1 MKIDFTK
8 IKQFAKKAKKSLNF
22 SNRVSPKKDKLA
34 KRAPLPSP
42 SIHEINSLDLQN
54 WQEKSTP
61 TDASVSSSNPVKSD
75 NPASGQDE
83 KTDHD
88 SVQEEPNKS
97 TDEVNAC
104 TSTSDGPCS
113 NKGIPVNNDDLT
125 YEQDD
130 KTTKETSAT
139 NDPSPE
145 SKDDLLSNEREEQLL
160 PSLMVDSTAS
170 DMEPETPSKKHTISN
185 DSNQE
190 IEPISPA
197 KELDVQIYNNT
208 PFEEANGHSPD
219 DYELNA
225 SAFNDPHSNEEQK
238 HSTLTSLISV
248 PNYEREMQLKSQS
261 GTFTDEERK
270 NENRRKNDD
279 LSKTEENLQWKIGA
293 PNTEVIEGRNE
304 SLVDPTTMSKENRKP
319 TNRTLERRTTQILFE
334 ETEPKFKQ
342 LLKKYGEAVKDYVKR
357 VRYSQPKEKLVESDH
372 MEKVIAHPIDYEV
385 VYEQLLAKCSN
396 KDRYPGAKEWYTG
409 ITYTEEHQQQ
419 KFKDIMY
426 IVEISNLY
434 KQNPEQYFENVEHQA
449 IENTEL
455 KEILQFA
462 DDLFQTKN
470 LDDSFLDKFHQKLLK
485 IYQYHED
492 RKLLYNELKLNEMNL
507 KLTGIHNRLQDQYTI
522 SDPTV
527 EDLGLNEQEKVT
539 LNKRLEEANDHDRI
553 PILKALIVLKKSGV
567 DFTTALKFVKPNKK
581 SFAKDIITYGNLA
594 CIIDVADQI
603 ASFFPPF
610 QIATG
615 IIKTVWSD
623 KLGSKEARKIIQ
635 ELYFHSIAIQ
645 RTIERQMNLSD
656 NTLVAM
662 ERYVKQ
668 TAQLKDSAS
677 LTTLKSMVESARSIS
692 DKILLDINDKIDRG
706 FENTRF
712 LQEKNA
718 NLKLELEEKQRKLT
732 ILAETLQNTI
742 NQKDLTIADAEKTMQ
757 DLKVKSNKL
766 QEEIKSYELIA
777 TKFKKQK
784 KIGETFESEVNE
796 LVESVKKDINIS
808 GVSSVTLARLE
819 FRHVVHFAKLSQ
831 ITLKPLEIDCVG
843 KIFTLL
849 LLCQEV
855 EVPEIYWK
863 HLITNKQI
871 SIGRSTPM
879 VTVADIQEFFK
890 RTLNNK
896 IVTKSFLKF
905 VQTLKE
911 DEKNDMIKNALTNFI
926 EVEEKRFKELD
937 REIDLESEEQVEV
950 EVKKKTQEIDEL
962 IAFKKEFHKEFNV
975 LSKGGGNLGQDEVD
989 KIVHKSLQ
997 NFKETLTEK
1006 LTVAEN
1012 DYDDIDGKSVIDL
1025 GIGCGMLTC
1034 ASIMMNSEHNIGV
1047 DIDLDALEQ
1056 SSQNCLDF
1064 GYVDLIHSNVSHWS
1078 TIPTLGNRLKADTV
1092 IMNPPFG
1099 TKAKGIDMDFLTAA
1113 SMISQHAI
1121 YTLHKTSTRDYV
1133 LKFGKQLGFSG
1144 QVLAELN
1151 YDLRTIDI
1159 LINCCIANTYKFHK
1173 KKNVNIKVDFI
1184 RFEKD

>member
-8 IKQFAKKAKKSLNF
+8 IKQFAKKAKKNLNF

-34 KRAPLPSP
+34 QRAPLPSP

-54 WQEKSTP
+54 GQEKPTP
-61 TDASVSSSNPVKSD
+61 TEASVSSSNPVKSD

-88 SVQEEPNKS
+88 SVQEDPNNS

-113 NKGIPVNNDDLT
+113 NKGTPVNNDDLT
-125 YEQDD
+125 SEQDD

-160 PSLMVDSTAS
+160 PSLMVDSTAF
-170 DMEPETPSKKHTISN
+170 DMGPETLSKKHTISN

-197 KELDVQIYNNT
+197 KELDVQIYNDT
-208 PFEEANGHSPD
+208 PFEEANGRSPD
-219 DYELNA
+219 DYELNTNISNEA
-225 SAFNDPHSNEEQK
+225 HSNEVQK
-238 HSTLTSLISV
+238 HSNLTSTISV
-248 PNYEREMQLKSQS
+248 PNYERDIELKSHS
-261 GTFTDEERK
+261 DTFTDERE
-270 NENRRKNDD
+270 NENRPNQIENDD
-279 LSKTEENLQWKIGA
+279 LSKTEENPQWQIEA
-293 PNTEVIEGRNE
+293 PNTEVIEGRKE

-372 MEKVIAHPIDYEV
+372 MEKVIDYEV

-492 RKLLYNELKLNEMNL
+492 RKSLYNDLKLNEMNL

-668 TAQLKDSAS
+668 TSQLKDSAS

-718 NLKLELEEKQRKLT
+718 ILKEKVEERNKTVLELEKKKIELEEGAKV
-732 ILAETLQNTI
+732 LQNTI
-742 NQKDLTIADAEKTMQ
+742 DHNNLIIEKF
-757 DLKVKSNKL
+757 NK
-766 QEEIKSYELIA
+766 QM
-777 TKFKKQK
+777 
-784 KIGETFESEVNE
+784 KIGKTLESKVNQLLKQVASH
-796 LVESVKKDINIS
+796 LVDKKPEKIS
-808 GVSSVTLARLE
+808 GVDCINGVGESTIKELE
-819 FRHVVHFAKLSQ
+819 FHHIVNFTDPSREAKEKQ
-831 ITLKPLEIDCVG
+831 NGVNYITLNSKEIECVRE
-843 KIFTLL
+843 IFTLL
-849 LLCQEV
+849 LLCKENEVPDIHWKHFTRDKKV
-855 EVPEIYWK
+855 EV
-863 HLITNKQI
+863 
-871 SIGRSTPM
+871 GRATPI
-879 VTVADIQEFFK
+879 VTVENIQEFIK

-997 NFKETLTEK
+997 NLVLEK
-1006 LTVAEN
+1006 
-1012 DYDDIDGKSVIDL
+1012 Y
-1025 GIGCGMLTC
+1025 C
-1034 ASIMMNSEHNIGV
+1034 
-1047 DIDLDALEQ
+1047 
-1056 SSQNCLDF
+1056 
-1064 GYVDLIHSNVSHWS
+1064 
-1078 TIPTLGNRLKADTV
+1078 
-1092 IMNPPFG
+1092 
-1099 TKAKGIDMDFLTAA
+1099 
-1113 SMISQHAI
+1113 
-1121 YTLHKTSTRDYV
+1121 
-1133 LKFGKQLGFSG
+1133 KQLF
-1144 QVLAELN
+1144 Q
-1151 YDLRTIDI
+1151 
-1159 LINCCIANTYKFHK
+1159 
-1173 KKNVNIKVDFI
+1173 
-1184 RFEKD
+1184 